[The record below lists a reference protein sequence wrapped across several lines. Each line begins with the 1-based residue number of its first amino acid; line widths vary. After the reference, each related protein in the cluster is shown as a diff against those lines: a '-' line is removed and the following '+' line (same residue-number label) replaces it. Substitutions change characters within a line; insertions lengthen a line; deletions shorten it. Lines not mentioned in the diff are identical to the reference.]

1 MAHNDGVTISTFQ
14 FLQSFSTEREAIDY
28 LETERWPQGVTCAY
42 CGGERTTRQKSYQ
55 FHQCRDCRKRFTV
68 RTGTIF
74 ERSHVPL
81 HKWFYAIYLLQTAR
95 KGISSLQLSKE
106 LGVTQKTAWFLLHR
120 LREACGGEAGPLEGE
135 VEVDET
141 FIGGKEHA
149 KHSNK
154 RLRVGGGTG
163 GKAPVL
169 GMRQRGGKLVAKP
182 IPDTKTVTIGSE
194 VVGTVKVGSTLYT
207 DEHGAYRGLGGFYQH
222 LPVKHSV
229 REFVN
234 GMASTNGIES
244 VWAVLKRGYT
254 GVYHQWSPKH
264 LGRYVDEFVFRLN
277 EGNVKRTTMQRL
289 DSLVQGAIGKRL
301 TYERLTAPDVTDL
314 LPRVS
319 PSRELGQPKL
329 LGFEDDWV

>member
-14 FLQSFSTEREAIDY
+14 FFETFPSEREAIDY
-28 LETERWPQGVTCAY
+28 LEAERWPQGVTCAY
-42 CGGERTTRQKSYQ
+42 CGSERTARQKSYQ
-55 FHQCRDCRKRFTV
+55 YHQCKDCRKRFTV

-106 LGVTQKTAWFLLHR
+106 LGVTQKSAWFLLHR
-120 LREACGGEAGPLEGE
+120 LREACAGEAVPLDGE

-141 FIGGKEHA
+141 YIGGKESN
-149 KHSNK
+149 KHSRK
-154 RLRVGGGTG
+154 KIHAGGGTV

-182 IPDTKTVTIGSE
+182 IPDTTAVTIGSE
-194 VVGTVKVGSTLYT
+194 VVGTVRLGSTLYT
-207 DEHGAYRGLGGFYQH
+207 DEHRAYHALKRFYKH

-229 REFVN
+229 REYVN
-234 GMASTNGIES
+234 EMASTNGIES

-254 GVYHQWSPKH
+254 GVYHQWSFKH
-264 LGRYVDEFVFRLN
+264 LARYVDEFVFRMN
-277 EGNVKRTTMQRL
+277 EGNVRRHTMDRL
-289 DSLVQGAIGKRL
+289 DSLLQGAIGKRL
-301 TYERLTAPDVTDL
+301 TYEQLIEPKSTPE
-314 LPRVS
+314 VS
-319 PSRELGQPKL
+319 PYREIGQPTL
-329 LGFEDDWV
+329 TGFDDLRWI